1 MGVRISL
8 LLPKQKFKVLCSTT
22 LKSPTTSLSTE
33 SYNELVNKVTW
44 PTFPQLQS
52 STIVVMVASVIF
64 AIVVLAMDLTFENL
78 MAVIY
83 KTLGNLGR

>member
-1 MGVRISL
+1 MRVRISL
-8 LLPKQKFKVLCSTT
+8 LLPRVKDEDMFKYV
-22 LKSPTTSLSTE
+22 KE

-64 AIVVLAMDLTFENL
+64 AVVVLAMDVTFENV
-78 MAVIY
+78 MAGIY
-83 KTLGNLGR
+83 KTLGGLGR

>member
-1 MGVRISL
+1 MFNYV
-8 LLPKQKFKVLCSTT
+8 K
-22 LKSPTTSLSTE
+22 E
-33 SYNELVNKVTW
+33 SYNELVNKVKW

>member
-8 LLPKQKFKVLCSTT
+8 LLPRVKDEDMFKYV
-22 LKSPTTSLSTE
+22 KE

-52 STIVVMVASVIF
+52 STIVVMVATVIF
-64 AIVVLAMDLTFENL
+64 AVVVLAMDVTFENV
-78 MAVIY
+78 MAGIY
-83 KTLGNLGR
+83 KTLGGLGR

>member
-8 LLPKQKFKVLCSTT
+8 LLPRVKDEDMFKYV
-22 LKSPTTSLSTE
+22 KE

-52 STIVVMVASVIF
+52 ATIVVMVASVIF
-64 AIVVLAMDLTFENL
+64 AVVVLAMDVTFENV
-78 MAVIY
+78 MAGIY
-83 KTLGNLGR
+83 KTLGGLGR

>member
-1 MGVRISL
+1 MFSY
-8 LLPKQKFKVLCSTT
+8 FK
-22 LKSPTTSLSTE
+22 K

-52 STIVVMVASVIF
+52 STVVVMVASVIF
-64 AIVVLAMDLTFENL
+64 AMIVLVMDLSFENI
-78 MAVIY
+78 MGAIY

>member
-1 MGVRISL
+1 MFNYV
-8 LLPKQKFKVLCSTT
+8 K
-22 LKSPTTSLSTE
+22 E

-44 PTFPQLQS
+44 PTVPQLQS

-64 AIVVLAMDLTFENL
+64 ALIVLVMDISFENL

-83 KTLGNLGR
+83 KTLANLGR